1 MTRKFATILAAAAST
16 TMIAG
21 TAFAETS
28 PPLMATAQGEFDIH
42 AGVEAS
48 SKTIATVADGTIV
61 PVEGCLPD
69 GTICQ
74 VTFDGMNGYAPAG
87 QLGVMVDGQMA
98 LLSTGPQSVT
108 VNQIQVPGDNAN
120 KDGQGAAALTGAA
133 AGGAAGAAVGG
144 PVGAVVGALIGSA
157 GVGAAAKPEPTTI
170 TWVEKHP
177 VAPVYLEGD
186 VETGKVIPDMVTLTP
201 VPDST
206 YAYGNI
212 NDNTVFVNPDSRAI
226 VYVVPAS

>member
-1 MTRKFATILAAAAST
+1 MTRKLATILAAAAST

-28 PPLMATAQGEFDIH
+28 PPLMATAQGDVTIH

-48 SKTIATVADGTIV
+48 SKTVATVMAGSTI

-74 VTFDGMNGYAPAG
+74 VTYDGMNGYAPAS

-98 LLSTGPQSVT
+98 LLSTNPQSVT
-108 VNQIQVPGDNAN
+108 VNQIQVPGDNAS
-120 KDGQGAAALTGAA
+120 KDAQGAAALTGAA

-144 PVGAVVGALIGSA
+144 PVGAVVGALVGAA

-177 VAPVYLEGD
+177 VAPVYLKGE
-186 VETGKVIPDMVTLTP
+186 VATGKVVPDVVTLTP

-212 NDNTVFVNPDSRAI
+212 NDRTVFVNPDNRAI

>member
-1 MTRKFATILAAAAST
+1 MTRKLATILAAAAST

-28 PPLMATAQGEFDIH
+28 PPLMATAQGDVTIH

-48 SKTIATVADGTIV
+48 SKTVATVMAGSTI

-74 VTFDGMNGYAPAG
+74 VTYDGMNGYAPAS

-98 LLSTGPQSVT
+98 LLSTNPQSVT

-120 KDGQGAAALTGAA
+120 KDAQGAAALTGAA

-144 PVGAVVGALIGSA
+144 PVGAVVGALVGAA

-177 VAPVYLEGD
+177 VAPVYLKGE
-186 VETGKVIPDMVTLTP
+186 VATGKVVPDVVTLTP

-212 NDNTVFVNPDSRAI
+212 NDRTVFVNPDNRAI
-226 VYVVPAS
+226 VYIVPAS

>member
-1 MTRKFATILAAAAST
+1 MTRKLATILAAAAST

-28 PPLMATAQGEFDIH
+28 PPLMATAQGDVTIH

-48 SKTIATVADGTIV
+48 SKTVATVMAGSTI

-74 VTFDGMNGYAPAG
+74 VTYDGMNGYAPAS

-98 LLSTGPQSVT
+98 LLSTNPQSVT

-120 KDGQGAAALTGAA
+120 KDAQGAAALTGAA

-144 PVGAVVGALIGSA
+144 PVGAVVGALVGAA

-177 VAPVYLEGD
+177 VAPVYLKGE
-186 VETGKVIPDMVTLTP
+186 VATGKVVPDVVTLTP

-212 NDNTVFVNPDSRAI
+212 NDRTVFVNPDNRAI

>member
-16 TMIAG
+16 TTIAG

-48 SKTIATVADGTIV
+48 SKTIATVSDGTIV

-177 VAPVYLEGD
+177 VAPVYLDGE
-186 VETGKVIPDMVTLTP
+186 VATGKVIPDMVTLTP

>member
-1 MTRKFATILAAAAST
+1 MTRKLATILAAAAST

-28 PPLMATAQGEFDIH
+28 PPLMATAQGDVTIH

-48 SKTIATVADGTIV
+48 SKTVATVMAGSTI

-74 VTFDGMNGYAPAG
+74 VTYDGMNGYAPAS
-87 QLGVMVDGQMA
+87 QLGVMVDGQLA
-98 LLSTGPQSVT
+98 LLSTNPQSVT

-120 KDGQGAAALTGAA
+120 KDAQGAAALTGAA

-144 PVGAVVGALIGSA
+144 PVGAVVGALVGAA

-177 VAPVYLEGD
+177 VAPVYLKGE
-186 VETGKVIPDMVTLTP
+186 VATGKVVPDVVTLTP

-212 NDNTVFVNPDSRAI
+212 NDRTVFVNPDNRAI